1 MDSASQVR
9 PRLSDRAASTL
20 AALSIILLIAFRN
33 QHKNDHQTWCYDL
46 RAPLILPVRQIIR
59 EAFDSSQ
66 ASFADSTLD
75 DADDAASAADDSFV
89 PSGRKPK
96 RSSRVTA
103 TPSTAK
109 RRQLYREDD
118 WLSYL
123 HRVAWAQ
130 QTKFTML
137 YQIRFQFCLRFWFL
151 PREFHIFLLEIVR
164 RLVCGEFCL
173 HKLMVWLCLLAQ
185 GTKLNHRTG
194 LQPLKVKF

>member
-1 MDSASQVR
+1 MITKPDV
-9 PRLSDRAASTL
+9 T
-20 AALSIILLIAFRN
+20 
-33 QHKNDHQTWCYDL
+33 TL

-118 WLSYL
+118 
-123 HRVAWAQ
+123 
-130 QTKFTML
+130 
-137 YQIRFQFCLRFWFL
+137 
-151 PREFHIFLLEIVR
+151 
-164 RLVCGEFCL
+164 
-173 HKLMVWLCLLAQ
+173 
-185 GTKLNHRTG
+185 
-194 LQPLKVKF
+194 